1 MSAYQA
7 TISNVID
14 TNAKFQAYVQ
24 SIEAAFLASGF
35 LEVAPDTG
43 QINPATVVTPSL
55 NAFAG
60 YRIYRAKDA
69 LAATKPLYVKLE
81 FGIAGVAGRP
91 KVQRTTG
98 IGSNGAGTLTGISG
112 SMSPSASSPSGDG
125 SGTYNIWGG
134 GGEASAW
141 VMGYDA
147 GQGSHAFMLIV
158 GRLINP
164 TDGSPQ
170 SPITWD
176 FFSISSQTMMGS
188 GLWTD
193 GAISW
198 ASLSSGLASC
208 LPDLSQ
214 AFHSGGNVSAIR
226 LFEPIAYR
234 NAETL
239 TFPVVVGRVP
249 ELPFTNADSSQ
260 FGLNVWGGSHNFL
273 PLPGNGPLSSR
284 LCVLWE

>member
-112 SMSPSASSPSGDG
+112 SMVGAALESTETPAPNTKSENGTASHSATNNEEDTRTMLRPRPRLPPVM
-125 SGTYNIWGG
+125 
-134 GGEASAW
+134 SA
-141 VMGYDA
+141 MGLDMN
-147 GQGSHAFMLIV
+147 QV
-158 GRLINP
+158 RL
-164 TDGSPQ
+164 
-170 SPITWD
+170 
-176 FFSISSQTMMGS
+176 
-188 GLWTD
+188 
-193 GAISW
+193 
-198 ASLSSGLASC
+198 
-208 LPDLSQ
+208 
-214 AFHSGGNVSAIR
+214 
-226 LFEPIAYR
+226 
-234 NAETL
+234 
-239 TFPVVVGRVP
+239 
-249 ELPFTNADSSQ
+249 
-260 FGLNVWGGSHNFL
+260 
-273 PLPGNGPLSSR
+273 
-284 LCVLWE
+284 

>member
-7 TISNVID
+7 TITNIID

-55 NAFAG
+55 NTFAG

-81 FGIAGVAGRP
+81 FGMTATAGRP
-91 KVQRTTG
+91 KIQRTTG
-98 IGSNGAGTLTGISG
+98 WGSNGAGTLTGISG
-112 SMSPSASSPSGDG
+112 SMSPTGNSPSGDG
-125 SGTYNIWGG
+125 SGTYIIWGG

-147 GQGSHAFMLIV
+147 GQGSHAFMLNV
-158 GRLINP
+158 GRLIDP
-164 TDGSPQ
+164 VDGTPV

-176 FFSISSQTMMGS
+176 FMSTSSQVMMGNC
-188 GLWTD
+188 LWTD
-193 GAISW
+193 GAVSW
-198 ASLSSGLASC
+198 LNMSAGLASC
-208 LPDLSQ
+208 VPDLSQ
-214 AFHSGGNVSAIR
+214 TFHSGGNTSAIR
-226 LFEPIAYR
+226 LYEPVVYR
-234 NAETL
+234 NAKTL
-239 TFPVVVGRVP
+239 TFPAVIGKMA
-249 ELPFTNADSSQ
+249 ELPFTDADSSQ
-260 FGLNVWGGSHNFL
+260 FSLNIWGGSHNFL
-273 PLPGNGPLSSR
+273 PLPGNGPMASR
-284 LCVLWE
+284 LCVPWE